1 MLFTVL
7 PISSVI
13 AANTVLGENR
23 ALLLQTFKVIINLF
37 ERCEQ
42 IKATFFN
49 RFEDLKMNQLLHMIC
64 ISKFSNGRPNK
75 KAFNYNIGEEHA
87 ASISPSNKENILIR
101 SFYGFFFK
109 MRQNISNYLYSL

>member
-13 AANTVLGENR
+13 AANTVLDENR

-37 ERCEQ
+37 KRCEQ

-49 RFEDLKMNQLLHMIC
+49 RFEDLKMNQLLHIIC

-87 ASISPSNKENILIR
+87 APISPSNKENILIR

-109 MRQNISNYLYSL
+109 IRQNISNYLYAL